1 MKRLT
6 LSAILLAML
15 AGQAYAQQPSMEDK
29 DPIIL
34 EQERKKKD
42 AIDVDKQYKS
52 TLEKTNQGIAPVRN
66 DPWSSMRGADDSKT
80 KR

>member
-1 MKRLT
+1 MRRLA
-6 LSAILLAML
+6 LGAILLAML
-15 AGQAYAQQPSMEDK
+15 AGQAYAQQPSMADK

-42 AIDVDKQYKS
+42 AIDIDKQYKS
-52 TLEKTNQGIAPVRN
+52 TVEKTNQGIPQVRS
-66 DPWSSMRGADDSKT
+66 DPWSTMRGPDDSKT

>member
-1 MKRLT
+1 MKRLK

-15 AGQAYAQQPSMEDK
+15 AGQAYAQQQPMADK
-29 DPIIL
+29 DPIVL

-42 AIDVDKQYKS
+42 AADIDKQYKS
-52 TLEKTNQGIAPVRN
+52 TLEKTNQAVAPVRN
-66 DPWSSMRGADDSKT
+66 DPWSSMRGPDDSKT

>member
-15 AGQAYAQQPSMEDK
+15 AGQAYAQQPSMADK
-29 DPIIL
+29 DPIVL
-34 EQERKKKD
+34 ERERMKKD
-42 AIDVDKQYKS
+42 ALDVDKQYKS
-52 TLEKTNQGIAPVRN
+52 TLEKTNQGTPQVRS
-66 DPWSSMRGADDSKT
+66 DPWSTMRGSDDSKT